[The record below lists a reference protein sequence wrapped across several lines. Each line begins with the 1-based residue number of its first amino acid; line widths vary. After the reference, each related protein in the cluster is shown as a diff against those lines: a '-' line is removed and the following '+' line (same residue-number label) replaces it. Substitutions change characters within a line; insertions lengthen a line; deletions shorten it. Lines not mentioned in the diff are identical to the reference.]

1 MNLTKKDLVL
11 LRELQ
16 KDSTQSLKTLSRK
29 LGMAITTIYDR
40 KKKMEKE
47 GIIKK
52 YKAEID
58 PEKVDKQVV
67 AFIFLRVRYDV
78 ESKMSISLK
87 EIAKQVALI
96 PGVMEVHIITG
107 QWDLLIKI
115 RGKDIKEIGNVLTDY
130 IVKIKGISRSLTM
143 NAWITAK
150 DSSDINL

>member
-1 MNLTKKDLVL
+1 MNLTKKDWAL

-16 KDSTQSLKTLSRK
+16 KDSTQSFKTLSRK

-52 YKAEID
+52 YKAEIN
-58 PEKVDKQVV
+58 PEKIDKSVV

-107 QWDLLIKI
+107 EWDLLIKI
-115 RGKDIKEIGNVLTDY
+115 RGKDIKEIGDAVTDY

>member
-1 MNLTKKDLVL
+1 MNLTKKDWAL

-16 KDSTQSLKTLSRK
+16 KDSTQSFKTLSRK

-52 YKAEID
+52 YKAEIN
-58 PEKVDKQVV
+58 PEKVDKSVV

-96 PGVMEVHIITG
+96 PGVMEVHIVTG

-115 RGKDIKEIGNVLTDY
+115 RGKDIKEIGDTLTDY

-143 NAWITAK
+143 NAWITTK